1 MDNVMEVA
9 TELITE
15 EAVGNS
21 DRLLQTLVLLP
32 LYIFILCRIPM
43 QRSLLK
49 KKTNPKILF
58 VIHYYSVM
66 LQMP

>member
-49 KKTNPKILF
+49 KKTTPK
-58 VIHYYSVM
+58 YYLLSIIT
-66 LQMP
+66 L

>member
-1 MDNVMEVA
+1 MEVA
-9 TELITE
+9 TELITEE

-32 LYIFILCRIPM
+32 LYIFILCRIST
-43 QRSLLK
+43 QRSLFK
-49 KKTNPKILF
+49 KNNHKILF
-58 VIHYYSVM
+58 VVHYYSVM